1 MPHFLIF
8 FILSQLD
15 SEGMR
20 AMEEQ
25 QQRHMTEVYM
35 GSALKSLASNLDNET
50 VPNLPFKSAYIQDTQ
65 TQ

>member
-1 MPHFLIF
+1 
-8 FILSQLD
+8 
-15 SEGMR
+15 MR

-25 QQRHMTEVYM
+25 QQRHMTKVYM